1 MSWAGMGGWVGGQ
14 ETDLEHG
21 TLAVRAGG
29 DRNHVLRVLDGH
41 DDTGGKH
48 QLLPGLALLFC
59 G

>member
-1 MSWAGMGGWVGGQ
+1 MGGWVGGQ